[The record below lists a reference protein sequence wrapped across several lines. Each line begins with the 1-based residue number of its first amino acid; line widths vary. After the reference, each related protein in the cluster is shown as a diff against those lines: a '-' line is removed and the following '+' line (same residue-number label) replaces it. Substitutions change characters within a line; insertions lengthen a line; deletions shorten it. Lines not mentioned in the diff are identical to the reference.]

1 MEDMREVC
9 VPSGLPD
16 DQVIFRFFDL
26 SQLAE
31 LMTFQQL
38 LFQPADPLQ
47 RVAFAHL
54 VGNAEPRAP
63 RGSRKP
69 HSRGDIRTDRQRRH
83 AYRDVMDASLLGFQK
98 WRGLPAGAAPVWDGL
113 ADPDGGVYA
122 FSTLAGIARSAHIA
136 PDRALYVEP
145 LPGAFAAQPSSMPV
159 QNEGRADAQDDQ
171 ACDIYLIY
179 SASEKR
185 GYEQAE
191 QRLYIDLTDFLH
203 GVQVSPLAS
212 VRFQDQV
219 YGAMQAYADGRAQR
233 LSA

>member
-1 MEDMREVC
+1 MENTREIQ
-9 VPSGLPD
+9 VPPALPG
-16 DQVIFRFFDL
+16 DQVVFRFFDL

-54 VGNAEPRAP
+54 VGNARPRAP
-63 RGSRKP
+63 RGARKP
-69 HSRGDIRTDRQRRH
+69 HSRGDIHADRQRRH

-98 WRGLPAGAAPVWDGL
+98 WRALPAGAAPRWDGL
-113 ADPDGGVYA
+113 GDPDGGVYA
-122 FSTLAGIARSAHIA
+122 FSTLACIARSTHLA

-145 LPGAFAAQPSSMPV
+145 LPAQPGTPHPHGPAAAD
-159 QNEGRADAQDDQ
+159 EGIEAD
-171 ACDIYLIY
+171 CDIYLIY
-179 SASEKR
+179 SAGSR
-185 GYEQAE
+185 RSYEMAE
-191 QRLYIDLTDFLH
+191 QRLYIDLHDFLH

-212 VRFQDQV
+212 ARFQERV
-219 YGAMQAYADGRAQR
+219 YGAMRAYSDGRLQR